1 MIESLS
7 DAHHGWSRDSHCRPS
22 ILVPRARDGHR
33 SALSCF
39 LVGRHAVAG
48 GALEELIQQLLQ
60 LQLVVVFGHAGSKPP
75 NPDKTDTV
83 TWSLYWSADRQMDF
97 ILCSH

>member
-1 MIESLS
+1 MPIT
-7 DAHHGWSRDSHCRPS
+7 ASRETHTVARQSSC
-22 ILVPRARDGHR
+22 LARDGHR